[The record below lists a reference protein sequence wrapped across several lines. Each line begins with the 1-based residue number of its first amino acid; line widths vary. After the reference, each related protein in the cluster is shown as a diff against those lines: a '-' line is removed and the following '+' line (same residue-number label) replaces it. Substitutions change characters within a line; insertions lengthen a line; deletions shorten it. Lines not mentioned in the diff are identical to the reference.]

1 MKAMVKKIGI
11 ALIAGLLSCVCLVGC
26 GAISIDDIK
35 GDWTADTINGQ
46 AVADYAASLGVPTEA
61 AVTNW
66 TIKDDKTLTSSNVT
80 GNIEFDMDL
89 KSNGFEL
96 KQKGQSDVFASVKY
110 DKDAGTLTFSMKN
123 SDGSTLTYV
132 MKKGTGS
139 IAAAPAADNANAEA
153 PAADDANAEAPAADD
168 ANAEETTDETT
179 DETADETAG
188 EEETEE
194 E

>member
-11 ALIAGLLSCVCLVGC
+11 MLIAGVLSCVCLVGC

-80 GNIEFDMDL
+80 GTIEFDMDL

-110 DKDAGTLTFSMKN
+110 DKDAGTLTFAMKN

-132 MKKGTGS
+132 MKKGTGN
-139 IAAAPAADNANAEA
+139 IEAAPAEDTSE
-153 PAADDANAEAPAADD
+153 
-168 ANAEETTDETT
+168 AEEPTEDDSEVAEEEVDDSEDEATEDEAAE
-179 DETADETAG
+179 DETAEDEES
-188 EEETEE
+188 EEEEE
-194 E
+194 

>member
-11 ALIAGLLSCVCLVGC
+11 MLIAGVLSCVCLVGC

-80 GNIEFDMDL
+80 GTIEFDMDL

-110 DKDAGTLTFSMKN
+110 DKDAGTLTFAMKN

-132 MKKGTGS
+132 MKKGTGN
-139 IAAAPAADNANAEA
+139 IEAAPA
-153 PAADDANAEAPAADD
+153 DDASE
-168 ANAEETTDETT
+168 AEEPAEDDSEVAEEEVDDSEDEATEDEAAE
-179 DETADETAG
+179 DETAEDEES
-188 EEETEE
+188 EEEEE
-194 E
+194 

>member
-11 ALIAGLLSCVCLVGC
+11 MLIAGVLSCVCLVGC

-80 GNIEFDMDL
+80 GTIEFDMDL

-110 DKDAGTLTFSMKN
+110 DKDAGTLTFAMKN

-139 IAAAPAADNANAEA
+139 IDAAPAADDSAT
-153 PAADDANAEAPAADD
+153 
-168 ANAEETTDETT
+168 AEEPAEDDSEVVDEEAEDSEDEAAE
-179 DETADETAG
+179 DETAEDEESEDEEY
-188 EEETEE
+188 EEEE
-194 E
+194 

>member
-11 ALIAGLLSCVCLVGC
+11 ALIAGVLSCVCLVGC

-35 GDWTADTINGQ
+35 GDWTADSINGQ
-46 AVADYAASLGVPTEA
+46 SVADYAASLGMGPEA

-66 TIKDDKTLTSSNVT
+66 TIKDDNTLTSTNIT
-80 GNIEFDMDL
+80 GTLEFDMDL

-96 KQKGQSDVFASVKY
+96 KQKGQSDIFASVAY
-110 DKDAGTLTFSMKN
+110 DKDAGTLSFTMKDAN
-123 SDGSTLTYV
+123 GADIKYV
-132 MKKGTGS
+132 MKKGTAS
-139 IAAAPAADNANAEA
+139 TEAAPAADDTAQAEDA
-153 PAADDANAEAPAADD
+153 TAEDTTAEDASAEDATADDASADD
-168 ANAEETTDETT
+168 ASA
-179 DETADETAG
+179 